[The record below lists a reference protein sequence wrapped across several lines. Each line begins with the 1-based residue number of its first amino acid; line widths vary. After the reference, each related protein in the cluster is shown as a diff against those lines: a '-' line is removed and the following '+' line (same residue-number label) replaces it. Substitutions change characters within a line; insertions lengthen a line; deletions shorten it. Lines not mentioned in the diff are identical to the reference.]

1 MTAKEFNYLKEGIAS
16 DLVELLMADNNL
28 DLNKALD
35 TLYES
40 ETYSKVCNPATGLY
54 YQSSKYVYTYLQ
66 TELQTGSLKMQ

>member
-1 MTAKEFNYLKEGIAS
+1 MTTNEFKYLKEGIAS

-66 TELQTGSLKMQ
+66 TELQTGNLRM